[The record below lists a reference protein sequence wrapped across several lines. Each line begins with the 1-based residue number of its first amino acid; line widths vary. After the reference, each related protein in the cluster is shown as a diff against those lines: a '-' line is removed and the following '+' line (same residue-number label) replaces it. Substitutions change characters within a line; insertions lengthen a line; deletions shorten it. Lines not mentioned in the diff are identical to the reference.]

1 MRSVASRLVSVLV
14 GLVFV
19 LATACSSAPAAAPQP
34 AAGAASGAAASHP
47 DNASTAQLSADEQ
60 KAWDDTV
67 AAARKEGEVL
77 WSNTQAIDWMDR
89 VAARFTQK
97 YGIRVKE
104 EVSPP
109 PDFNARYSAELAAG
123 KQSVD
128 IRTGGGPTMRDLDAR
143 QVTVSLGT
151 LPVMSEP
158 RSVWIDN
165 PFQDIDTGK
174 GNSVFYALSGY
185 YLLANNQL
193 CPPDNCPK
201 SFKDLADPRFKGKI
215 LLSDP
220 LPAGGSPGT
229 RWAAY
234 TYLEYGEDYLKN
246 VAQNVAALSRNEAN
260 AQQQIAKGEYAV
272 YLMTPG
278 APTTIVGLQKPW
290 PFRLVVPDDGQ
301 MVLLLGLSYLQNAPH
316 PNAARV
322 LTNFILSQEGQQV
335 IASGAGDAFNRKDVT
350 PAAPELVAISDKLF
364 PRNPDTFEFAATYAQ
379 YIPFID
385 GPLKARGLK

>member
-1 MRSVASRLVSVLV
+1 MRSRVSRLIAALLV
-14 GLVFV
+14 VVVG
-19 LATACSSAPAAAPQP
+19 AACSAAPP
-34 AAGAASGAAASHP
+34 AGLASGSAAGAPGPHA
-47 DNASTAQLSADEQ
+47 DNASTAQLSPQDQ
-60 KAWDDTV
+60 QAWDDTV
-67 AAARKEGEVL
+67 AAAKKEGEVL

-97 YGIRVKE
+97 YGIKVNE

-123 KQSVD
+123 KQSFD

-158 RSVWIDN
+158 KTVWIEN
-165 PFQDIDTGK
+165 PFQDIESGK
-174 GNSVFYALSGY
+174 GNSVFYSLAGY
-185 YLLANNQL
+185 YFLVNNQL

-201 SFKDLADPRFKGKI
+201 SYKDLADARYKGKI

-234 TYLEYGEDYLKN
+234 AYLEYGQDYLTR
-246 VAQNVAALSRNEAN
+246 VAENVAALSRSEAN
-260 AQQQIAKGEYAV
+260 AQQQIAKGEYAL

-278 APTTIVGLQKPW
+278 APTTIVGLPRPW
-290 PFRLVVPDDGQ
+290 PFRLVVPEDGQ
-301 MVLLLGLSYLQNAPH
+301 MVLLLGLSYLQKAPH

-322 LTNFILSQEGQQV
+322 LANFILSQEGQQV
-335 IASGAGDAFNRKDVT
+335 IASGSGDTFNRKDVT
-350 PAAPELVAISDKLF
+350 PANPELVTISDKLF

-385 GPLKARGLK
+385 NPLKARGLK